1 MAVDIGPKIGID
13 GEAKY
18 RQEIN
23 QIITQAK
30 TLSSE
35 MKKVESEFGK
45 EAAAQDKAAAKAKVL
60 NKQIETQRQRVE
72 KLAAMY
78 EKSKEVKGEDAAESL
93 KWAQA
98 LNNAQAE
105 LNQLERELKKMPSD
119 LELTGR
125 AFQESGRKIQA
136 AGDAMSSAGQKMTR
150 TLTAPLVA
158 LGTAAVKIAAD
169 FDSQMS
175 KVAAISGAAADE
187 MQKLTDKARELGA
200 STKFSATEV
209 GQAYEYMAMAG
220 WKTGDMLD
228 GVAGLL
234 DLAAAS
240 GEDLASVSDIVTD
253 ALTGFGKSAADAQ
266 HFADVMAAASSNAN
280 TNVAMMGET
289 FKYVAPVAGALAY
302 SIEDTALAV
311 GLMANSGIKASQA
324 GTSLRSILSRMASP
338 AEATADAMAKIGVSL
353 TDEEG
358 NMKSMRQVIDDL
370 RAGFSGLSETE
381 RAQVATAIAG
391 KNAMSALLAIVGA
404 TEEDYNKL
412 ADAIDN
418 ANGTASDM
426 AKTMQD
432 NLGGRLTAL
441 KSKTEELAI
450 GMGNALMPTA
460 EKLVASVGKLVD
472 WLNTLDDEEK
482 DQIIRL
488 AGITAAAGPV
498 VTAVGKTTSGIGK
511 LVEGAG
517 KLTERLGTAAKEGS
531 KFATALATAG
541 PLAAGMA
548 VTAGALALA
557 FKAWKDSAGGM
568 AYDAERAAKSLDAMH
583 EANTV
588 AVSDA
593 ETLAN
598 RVRELSAKESLSA
611 QEKLELASAVERLN
625 SVMPDLNLSIDQN
638 TGNLDENSKALLKNI
653 DASLAQYKAK
663 KNAEELAEITEQY
676 AKNEERLMEIQKE
689 RAMWETRRADPA
701 KYGESLDTITTELND
716 CDEAER
722 KILKTQEELSGQYDS
737 LVKVNEDLTGST
749 EDATD
754 ATKSQEE
761 AMNDLAAATTE
772 DADAIVTAEE
782 EIAEAYQK
790 AYEAAYSSLS
800 NQQGLFDEVKEAATA
815 SATEMAENLGA
826 QSEAY
831 ANYAANLVEASR
843 MASESSNPYFASLV
857 QSIADM
863 GMDGAGYLQELIT
876 AAQEDS
882 TQLDAI
888 LANYGNM
895 EQNKNLLAQT
905 MAEISTGTAFD
916 LSGLT
921 ESVQK
926 ASNDVNLAAVQIP
939 ENMAS
944 GMDAGTGTVQT
955 SASQLA
961 KTAANEPVAAVKA
974 EGPDAY
980 AAGKSIADNMELG
993 LKFGSISVGTAS
1005 RKLGQAAG
1013 EGAAAAR
1020 NYRATFYQ
1028 VGSYLSEG
1036 FALGMESQLGRIRR
1050 AAAEMASAADE
1061 AVRAKGKISSPSK
1074 VMMELGQYMGEG
1086 FAIGME
1092 NMIPEVTRAGSLM
1105 AGAAVYAAT
1114 PGMVS
1119 GASFSGGG
1127 NSYDYGGFNI
1137 VVNGAPGQNVNALAD
1152 VVSKK
1157 INNAMRSRR
1166 QVFA

>member
-1 MAVDIGPKIGID
+1 
-13 GEAKY
+13 
-18 RQEIN
+18 
-23 QIITQAK
+23 
-30 TLSSE
+30 

-105 LNQLERELKKMPSD
+105 LNQLERELKEMPSD

-338 AEATADAMAKIGVSL
+338 AKATADAMKKIGVSL

-370 RAGFSGLSETE
+370 RKGFSGLSETE

-418 ANGTASDM
+418 ANGTASGM

-511 LVEGAG
+511 LVEGGG
-517 KLTERLGTAAKEGS
+517 KLAEVLGKSAKDGSTFAKALISAGPALGGVAAAAGTAAVAYELWRNSASGIAYEIEKS
-531 KFATALATAG
+531 T
-541 PLAAGMA
+541 
-548 VTAGALALA
+548 GALAESHEENN
-557 FKAWKDSAGGM
+557 KSI
-568 AYDAERAAKSLDAMH
+568 AEV
-583 EANTV
+583 EALT
-588 AVSDA
+588 D
-593 ETLAN
+593 
-598 RVRELSAKESLSA
+598 RVKELSAKESLSTD
-611 QEKLELASAVERLN
+611 EKIEMVSAVEKLN
-625 SVMPDLNLSIDQN
+625 EAMPDLNLAIDAN
-638 TGNLDENSKALLKNI
+638 TGKLDENSRATLENA
-653 DASLAQYKAK
+653 DASLKAYKIKKKTEELEKITEKMYKA
-663 KNAEELAEITEQY
+663 EESLAGI
-676 AKNEERLMEIQKE
+676 EERRGKIQEYNAKVSEALGE
-689 RAMWETRRADPA
+689 RFTKTSA
-701 KYGESLDTITTELND
+701 SLDIMDKAEKSLTESQ
-716 CDEAER
+716 DELYKQYEAVN
-722 KILKTQEELSGQYDS
+722 KEL
-737 LVKVNEDLTGST
+737 EDLNGTT
-749 EDATD
+749 DDMTD

>member
-35 MKKVESEFGK
+35 MRKVESEFGK

-72 KLAAMY
+72 KLAEMY
-78 EKSKEVKGEDAAESL
+78 EKSKDVKGEDAAESL

-98 LNNAQAE
+98 LNAAQTE
-105 LNQLERELKKMPSD
+105 LNNLERELKELPSD
-119 LELTGR
+119 LELTGK
-125 AFQESGRKIQA
+125 AMQESGRKIQA
-136 AGDAMSSAGQKMTR
+136 AGDAMSSVGQKMTR
-150 TLTAPLVA
+150 TLTAPLLA
-158 LGTAAVKIAAD
+158 MGTAMVKIAAD

-175 KVAAISGAAADE
+175 KVSAISGSTGDE
-187 MQKLTDKARELGA
+187 LERLADKARELGA

-220 WKTGDMLD
+220 WKTEDMLD

-253 ALTGFGKSAADAQ
+253 TLTGFNKSAADAE
-266 HFADVMAAASSNAN
+266 HFADVMAATSANAN

-302 SIEDTALAV
+302 SMEDTALAV

-338 AEATADAMAKIGVSL
+338 TEATAAAMKKIGVSL

-370 RAGFSGLSETE
+370 RAGFAGLNETE

-412 ADAIDN
+412 ADAIDHS
-418 ANGTASDM
+418 NGAASDM

-460 EKLVASVGKLVD
+460 ERLVASVSKLVD

-498 VTAVGKTTSGIGK
+498 VSAVGKTTSGIGK

-517 KLTERLGTAAKEGS
+517 KLTEKLGTAAKEGS
-531 KFATALATAG
+531 AFAGALAKAG

-548 VTAGALALA
+548 VTAGTLALA

-583 EANTV
+583 DANTA

-593 ETLAN
+593 ETLAA
-598 RVRELSAKESLSA
+598 RVQELAKKESLSA

-625 SVMPDLNLSIDQN
+625 SVMPDLNLSIDKN

-689 RAMWETRRADPA
+689 RAALQKRMEDPA
-701 KYGESLDTITTELND
+701 KYGDSLDDLSNRINNA
-716 CDEAER
+716 DEAER
-722 KILKTQEELSGQYDS
+722 KILRTQEELSGQYDS
-737 LVKVNEDLTGST
+737 LVKVSEELTGTT

-790 AYEAAYSSLS
+790 AYEAAYSSLTS
-800 NQQGLFDEVKEAATA
+800 QQGLFDEVKEAATA

-843 MASESSNPYFASLV
+843 MASESSNPYFQSLV
-857 QSIADM
+857 QSIANM

-944 GMDAGTGTVQT
+944 GMDSGTGAVQT

-961 KTAANEPVAAVKA
+961 QTAANEPVAAVKA

-993 LKFGSISVGTAS
+993 LKFGSIAVGTAS

-1020 NYRATFYQ
+1020 NYRASFYS
-1028 VGSYLSEG
+1028 VGAYLSEG
-1036 FALGMESQLGRIRR
+1036 FAIGMESQLDRIRR
-1050 AAAEMASAADE
+1050 AAAAMAAAADE

-1074 VMMELGQYMGEG
+1074 VMIELGQYMGEG
-1086 FAIGME
+1086 LVVGME
-1092 NMIPEVTRAGSLM
+1092 DMIPDVARAGSLM
-1105 AGAAVYAAT
+1105 AGAAMYAAT
-1114 PGMVS
+1114 PGMIAGS
-1119 GASFSGGG
+1119 SFSGGG
-1127 NSYDYGGFNI
+1127 TSYDYGGFNI
-1137 VVNGAPGQNVNALAD
+1137 VVNGAQGQDVNALAD
-1152 VVSKK
+1152 AVSRK
-1157 INNAMRSRR
+1157 INSAMKSRR
-1166 QVFA
+1166 QVWA